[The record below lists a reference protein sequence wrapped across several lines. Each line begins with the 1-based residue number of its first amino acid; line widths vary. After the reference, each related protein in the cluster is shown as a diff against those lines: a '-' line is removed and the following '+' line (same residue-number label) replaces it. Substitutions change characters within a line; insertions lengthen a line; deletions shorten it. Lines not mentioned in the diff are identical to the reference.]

1 MNFKQFLLSGLAVA
15 LLGSAGANVFSKQAE
30 AASHGTYEF
39 RNYDVTAK
47 ENLKNLLNASSYYKA
62 MAKESGATL
71 YQNKLNQAIYF
82 AKKQQNASNDS
93 QVVTAINRLSA
104 VYNEVF
110 QIHLQTE
117 KGSSDI
123 QSKKT
128 ELQNLIIKANGLLT
142 ESHHSMNQDEA
153 QLKKTVEQAQA
164 VLNQAQPGYE
174 LVNAISAVQQDIKN
188 VEQYKAFV
196 NHR

>member
-15 LLGSAGANVFSKQAE
+15 LLGSAGASVFSNQAE
-30 AASHGTYEF
+30 AASYGVYEF
-39 RNYDVTAK
+39 RNYDITAK
-47 ENLKNLLNASSYYKA
+47 ENLKNLKNLLDASSYYKA

-82 AKKQQNASNDS
+82 AKKQQDASNDS
-93 QVVTAINRLSA
+93 QVVTAINRLST

-117 KGSSDI
+117 KGSSNV

-142 ESHHSMNQDEA
+142 ESHHLMNQDEA
-153 QLKKTVEQAQA
+153 QLKKSRTSTSCIE
-164 VLNQAQPGYE
+164 P
-174 LVNAISAVQQDIKN
+174 SAT
-188 VEQYKAFV
+188 
-196 NHR
+196 RL

>member
-15 LLGSAGANVFSKQAE
+15 LLGSAGASVFSNQAE
-30 AASHGTYEF
+30 AASYGAYEF
-39 RNYDVTAK
+39 RNYDITAK
-47 ENLKNLLNASSYYKA
+47 ENLKNLLDASSYYKA

-82 AKKQQNASNDS
+82 AKKQQDASNDS
-93 QVVTAINRLSA
+93 QVVTAINRLST

-117 KGSSDI
+117 KGSSNV

-153 QLKKTVEQAQA
+153 QLKKSRTSTSCIEPSATR
-164 VLNQAQPGYE
+164 LW
-174 LVNAISAVQQDIKN
+174 IS
-188 VEQYKAFV
+188 
-196 NHR
+196 